1 MQRRD
6 AHIHLGDI
14 DKLWNL
20 TGEARK
26 AMSFKLGRRIHPIKP
41 TTIED
46 VRAHIVSQHLAQACL
61 YCDDADTLAEATL
74 ALSGI
79 ADISPIYW
87 VRDWARPNIPPHAT
101 GVKIH
106 PMCEMLDAKVGILRG
121 VLDTAQEQ
129 RIPVLFHMEDENLTR
144 SRGKLMSKLAKSY
157 PDVTLIGCHAGA
169 YGAPQF
175 LGVSYLDRYR
185 RTMIM
190 LVSEMIEAA
199 KAHENIYLETSCL
212 AFFEKAQLLREATR
226 ENPEL
231 LDKILMGSDF
241 PLPSDAPE
249 YKIYSSFAPQEDA
262 LRKADFSDAEI
273 QMFYDNV
280 RKVIPT
286 LSPEEP
292 SLVPYRKQAFP
303 ANFG

>member
-1 MQRRD
+1 
-6 AHIHLGDI
+6 
-14 DKLWNL
+14 
-20 TGEARK
+20 
-26 AMSFKLGRRIHPIKP
+26 
-41 TTIED
+41 
-46 VRAHIVSQHLAQACL
+46 
-61 YCDDADTLAEATL
+61 
-74 ALSGI
+74 
-79 ADISPIYW
+79 
-87 VRDWARPNIPPHAT
+87 
-101 GVKIH
+101 
-106 PMCEMLDAKVGILRG
+106 
-121 VLDTAQEQ
+121 
-129 RIPVLFHMEDENLTR
+129 
-144 SRGKLMSKLAKSY
+144 
-157 PDVTLIGCHAGA
+157 
-169 YGAPQF
+169 
-175 LGVSYLDRYR
+175 
-185 RTMIM
+185 MIM

-199 KAHENIYLETSCL
+199 KADENIYLETSCL